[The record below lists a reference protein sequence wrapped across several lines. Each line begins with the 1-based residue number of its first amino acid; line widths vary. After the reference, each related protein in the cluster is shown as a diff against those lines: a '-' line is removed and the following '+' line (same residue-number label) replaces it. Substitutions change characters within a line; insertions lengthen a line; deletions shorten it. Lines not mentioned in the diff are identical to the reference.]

1 MSISQRQDIPSRW
14 EREVFKSSAGRD
26 SLVRSVQ
33 FGAVQL
39 NECSAVELSSFA
51 RRLEQI
57 SRVSLKSGRTIQ

>member
-39 NECSAVELSSFA
+39 NECSAVELSSFVIFFSPEA
-51 RRLEQI
+51 VET
-57 SRVSLKSGRTIQ
+57 KE